1 VFVFRFQSVNRIAL
15 MNFCSTTNYL
25 IDTARMFEYPH
36 REFFNSSQMRRVAA
50 IDSTKESLVAVRAE
64 RRQQMARR
72 KSPTL
77 TEVELELMDVL
88 WDKGQATV
96 SEIVES
102 LPDSRLAYS
111 SVLTMMR
118 ILEQKGYVE
127 HEKEGRAFVYRP
139 LVNRQQ
145 AQKSVIGYL
154 LKRFFNNS
162 PELLVV
168 NLLEHEDVTPAE
180 VRRLKKMIEDTK

>member
-1 VFVFRFQSVNRIAL
+1 
-15 MNFCSTTNYL
+15 
-25 IDTARMFEYPH
+25 
-36 REFFNSSQMRRVAA
+36 
-50 IDSTKESLVAVRAE
+50 
-64 RRQQMARR
+64 MARR

-102 LPDSRLAYS
+102 LPDARLAYS

-139 LVNRQQ
+139 LVDRQQ

>member
-1 VFVFRFQSVNRIAL
+1 
-15 MNFCSTTNYL
+15 
-25 IDTARMFEYPH
+25 
-36 REFFNSSQMRRVAA
+36 
-50 IDSTKESLVAVRAE
+50 
-64 RRQQMARR
+64 MARR

-88 WDKGQATV
+88 WEKGRSTV
-96 SEIVES
+96 SEIVEA
-102 LPDSRLAYS
+102 LPDERLAYS

-139 LVNRQQ
+139 LVDRNQ

-168 NLLEHEDVTPAE
+168 NLLETEELGPAE
-180 VRRLKKMIEDTK
+180 IEKLKEMIDKAG

>member
-1 VFVFRFQSVNRIAL
+1 VSVFSKLKTENYFR
-15 MNFCSTTNYL
+15 
-25 IDTARMFEYPH
+25 
-36 REFFNSSQMRRVAA
+36 REVKQ
-50 IDSTKESLVAVRAE
+50 L
-64 RRQQMARR
+64 ARR

-88 WDKGQATV
+88 WEKGKGTV
-96 SEIVES
+96 SDIVEA
-102 LPDSRLAYS
+102 LPEERLAYS

-118 ILEQKGYVE
+118 ILEQKGYVT

-139 LVNRQQ
+139 LIDRQQ
-145 AQKSVIGYL
+145 AQRSVIGYL

-168 NLLEHEDVTPAE
+168 NLLESEDVDPDE
-180 VRRLKKMIEDTK
+180 VKRLRQMIEKEK

>member
-1 VFVFRFQSVNRIAL
+1 
-15 MNFCSTTNYL
+15 
-25 IDTARMFEYPH
+25 
-36 REFFNSSQMRRVAA
+36 
-50 IDSTKESLVAVRAE
+50 
-64 RRQQMARR
+64 MARR
-72 KSPTL
+72 KSPSL

-88 WDKGQATV
+88 WDKGRSTV
-96 SEIVES
+96 SEIVEA
-102 LPDSRLAYS
+102 LPEERLAYS

-139 LVNRQQ
+139 LVDRNQ

-168 NLLEHEDVTPAE
+168 NLLETEELGPAE
-180 VRRLKKMIEDTK
+180 IEKLKEMIDKAG

>member
-1 VFVFRFQSVNRIAL
+1 
-15 MNFCSTTNYL
+15 MNFCPTTNYL
-25 IDTARMFEYPH
+25 IDTARLFEYPH
-36 REFFNSSQMRRVAA
+36 REFFNSSQMRLVAA
-50 IDSTKESLVAVRAE
+50 IDSTKESLVAVWAE
-64 RRQQMARR
+64 RRRQMARR

-180 VRRLKKMIEDTK
+180 VRRLKKMIEDTN

>member
-1 VFVFRFQSVNRIAL
+1 
-15 MNFCSTTNYL
+15 
-25 IDTARMFEYPH
+25 
-36 REFFNSSQMRRVAA
+36 
-50 IDSTKESLVAVRAE
+50 
-64 RRQQMARR
+64 MARR

-96 SEIVES
+96 SDIVEA
-102 LPDSRLAYS
+102 LPEERLAYS

-118 ILEQKGYVE
+118 ILEQKGYVS
-127 HEKEGRAFVYRP
+127 HEKEGRAFIYKP
-139 LVNRQQ
+139 LVDRQQ
-145 AQKSVIGYL
+145 AQKTVIGYL

-168 NLLEHEDVTPAE
+168 NLLDHEDVGPKE
-180 VRRLKKMIEDTK
+180 VQRLKQMIEETE

>member
-1 VFVFRFQSVNRIAL
+1 
-15 MNFCSTTNYL
+15 
-25 IDTARMFEYPH
+25 
-36 REFFNSSQMRRVAA
+36 
-50 IDSTKESLVAVRAE
+50 
-64 RRQQMARR
+64 MARR

-88 WDKGQATV
+88 WEKGRSTV
-96 SEIVES
+96 SEIVEA
-102 LPDSRLAYS
+102 LPEERLAYS

-139 LVNRQQ
+139 LIDRNQ

-168 NLLEHEDVTPAE
+168 NLLETEELGPAE
-180 VRRLKKMIEDTK
+180 IEKLKEMIDKAG

>member
-1 VFVFRFQSVNRIAL
+1 
-15 MNFCSTTNYL
+15 
-25 IDTARMFEYPH
+25 
-36 REFFNSSQMRRVAA
+36 
-50 IDSTKESLVAVRAE
+50 
-64 RRQQMARR
+64 MARR

-88 WDKGQATV
+88 WDKGPATV
-96 SEIVES
+96 AEIVEA
-102 LPDSRLAYS
+102 LPQARLAYS

-118 ILEQKGYVE
+118 ILEQKGYVA

-139 LVNRQQ
+139 LVDRQQ
-145 AQKSVIGYL
+145 AQKTVIGYL

-168 NLLEHEDVTPAE
+168 NLLDHEE
-180 VRRLKKMIEDTK
+180 VGPKEVKRLKRMIEDAQ

>member
-1 VFVFRFQSVNRIAL
+1 
-15 MNFCSTTNYL
+15 
-25 IDTARMFEYPH
+25 
-36 REFFNSSQMRRVAA
+36 
-50 IDSTKESLVAVRAE
+50 
-64 RRQQMARR
+64 
-72 KSPTL
+72 
-77 TEVELELMDVL
+77 MDVL
-88 WDKGQATV
+88 WGRGSATV

-102 LPDSRLAYS
+102 LPDARLAYS

-118 ILEQKGYVE
+118 ILEQKGYVA

-139 LVNRQQ
+139 LVDRQQ

-168 NLLEHEDVTPAE
+168 NLLEHEDVGPDE
-180 VRRLKKMIEDTK
+180 IKRLRQMIEKAE

>member
-1 VFVFRFQSVNRIAL
+1 
-15 MNFCSTTNYL
+15 
-25 IDTARMFEYPH
+25 
-36 REFFNSSQMRRVAA
+36 MRLGAA
-50 IDSTKESLVAVRAE
+50 IDSTRESLVAVRAE
-64 RRQQMARR
+64 RRRQMARR

>member
-1 VFVFRFQSVNRIAL
+1 
-15 MNFCSTTNYL
+15 
-25 IDTARMFEYPH
+25 
-36 REFFNSSQMRRVAA
+36 
-50 IDSTKESLVAVRAE
+50 
-64 RRQQMARR
+64 MARR

-88 WDKGQATV
+88 WEKGKATV

-102 LPDSRLAYS
+102 LPDERLAYS

-118 ILEQKGYVE
+118 ILEQKGYVT
-127 HEKEGRAFVYRP
+127 HEKEGRAFVYCP
-139 LVNRQQ
+139 LVDRQQ

-168 NLLEHEDVTPAE
+168 NLLEHDEISPAE
-180 VRRLKKMIEDTK
+180 VKRLREMIEKAE

>member
-1 VFVFRFQSVNRIAL
+1 
-15 MNFCSTTNYL
+15 
-25 IDTARMFEYPH
+25 
-36 REFFNSSQMRRVAA
+36 REFFNSLQEDRRLEVEA
-50 IDSTKESLVAVRAE
+50 KEGNGDFTANSAE
-64 RRQQMARR
+64 VSELPRIPTPCRKGGDAMARR

-88 WDKGQATV
+88 WEKGQGTV

-102 LPDSRLAYS
+102 FPDERLAYS

-118 ILEQKGYVE
+118 ILEQKGYVV

-139 LVNRQQ
+139 LVDRQQ

-168 NLLEHEDVTPAE
+168 NLLEHEDVGPAE
-180 VRRLKKMIEDTK
+180 VKRLKRMIEKAK

>member
-1 VFVFRFQSVNRIAL
+1 
-15 MNFCSTTNYL
+15 
-25 IDTARMFEYPH
+25 
-36 REFFNSSQMRRVAA
+36 
-50 IDSTKESLVAVRAE
+50 
-64 RRQQMARR
+64 MARR

-88 WDKGQATV
+88 WERGRATV

-102 LPDSRLAYS
+102 LPDERLAYS

-118 ILEQKGYVE
+118 ILEQKGYVT
-127 HEKEGRAFVYRP
+127 HEKEGRAFIYRP
-139 LVNRQQ
+139 LVDRQQ

-154 LKRFFNNS
+154 LRRFFDTS

-168 NLLEHEDVTPAE
+168 NLLEHEE
-180 VRRLKKMIEDTK
+180 VGPEEVSRLKQMIEKSS

>member
-1 VFVFRFQSVNRIAL
+1 
-15 MNFCSTTNYL
+15 
-25 IDTARMFEYPH
+25 
-36 REFFNSSQMRRVAA
+36 
-50 IDSTKESLVAVRAE
+50 
-64 RRQQMARR
+64 MARR

-88 WDKGQATV
+88 WGKGRATV
-96 SEIVES
+96 SDIVEA
-102 LPDSRLAYS
+102 LPGERLAYS

-118 ILEQKGYVE
+118 ILEQKGYVR
-127 HEKEGRAFVYRP
+127 HEKEGRAFVYCP
-139 LVNRQQ
+139 IVDRQQ

-168 NLLEHEDVTPAE
+168 NLLEHEDVGPDE
-180 VRRLKKMIEDTK
+180 VERLRKMIEKTE

>member
-1 VFVFRFQSVNRIAL
+1 L
-15 MNFCSTTNYL
+15 
-25 IDTARMFEYPH
+25 
-36 REFFNSSQMRRVAA
+36 
-50 IDSTKESLVAVRAE
+50 
-64 RRQQMARR
+64 ARR

-88 WDKGQATV
+88 WDRGQATV
-96 SEIVES
+96 SEIVEA
-102 LPDSRLAYS
+102 LPEERLAYS

-127 HEKEGRAFVYRP
+127 HDKEGRAFIYRP
-139 LVNRQQ
+139 LVDRQQ

-168 NLLEHEDVTPAE
+168 NLLEHDDVGPDE
-180 VRRLKKMIEDTK
+180 VNRLKRMIEKSS